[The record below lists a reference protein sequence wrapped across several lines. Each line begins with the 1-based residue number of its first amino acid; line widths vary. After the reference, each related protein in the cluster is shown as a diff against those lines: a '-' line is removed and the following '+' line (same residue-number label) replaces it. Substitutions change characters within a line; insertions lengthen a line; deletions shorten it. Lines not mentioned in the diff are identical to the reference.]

1 MKNKKLTKLLT
12 NVPSEVLL
20 ALDAEVFK
28 KPIDPKDLKIATDLG
43 YFKKGKPTPK
53 ALYLVNRIL
62 KVIKEEGLYN
72 E

>member
-1 MKNKKLTKLLT
+1 MKSKKITKLLK

-28 KPIDPKDLKIATDLG
+28 RQIDPKDMKVATELG
-43 YFKKGKPTPK
+43 YFKSGKPTPK

-62 KVIKEEGLYN
+62 KIIKEEGLY